1 MSNARQFRRRA
12 LWLAALLSAIGLE
25 AIATPLTLEEA
36 LRLAERN
43 APSLA
48 TQEARIEAARQSLI
62 PAGALPDPKLVAG
75 LDSFPVSGPNRF
87 SLTRDSFTMFR
98 IGLMQEVPNGD
109 KRRARVAAAESRLAR
124 SEAEREIERLTL
136 RQETAAAWIKRWTVE
151 HKLALFGPLVRENRL
166 LADAVQAR
174 IAGGRGSLS
183 DAVLPRQEAALLAE
197 RQDDL
202 EAQRQQAIAAL
213 RRWIGPDGAAPLA
226 GDLPEWA
233 VSRVALLRHLHHH
246 PVLAAFAPQGQ
257 LLDAEVR
264 EAQAAKQPDW
274 TVELDYQRRDEQFGD
289 MVTLE
294 FSIDLPLFTARRQ
307 DPRIAAKQAER
318 LGLESEREAMI
329 RAHLDGLEADLAD
342 YVRLQRAVTRQR
354 DTLLPL
360 AREKT
365 ELTLAEYRSGKTE
378 LTAVLAARRER
389 LDEQLKLIDLQG
401 QQSQV
406 AARLHLA
413 YGEQYQ

>member
-1 MSNARQFRRRA
+1 MSCARRSRRRS
-12 LWLAALLSAIGLE
+12 WLAALLGVAGLK
-25 AIATPLTLEEA
+25 AGAAPLTLEEA
-36 LRLAERN
+36 LRLAGQT

-48 TQEARIEAARQSLI
+48 TQDARIEAARQSVI
-62 PAGALPDPKLVAG
+62 PASAWPDPKLVTG

-87 SLTRDSFTMFR
+87 SLTRDNFTMLR

-109 KRRARVAAAESRLAR
+109 KRRARVAAAESRLTR
-124 SEAEREIERLTL
+124 SEAEREIERLTV
-136 RQETAAAWIKRWTVE
+136 RQETAAAWIKRRTVE
-151 HKLALFGPLVRENRL
+151 HKLALFESLVRENQL
-166 LADAVQAR
+166 LAGAVQAR
-174 IAGGRGSLS
+174 IAGGRGLPA

-202 EAQRQQAIAAL
+202 NAQRQQAIAGL
-213 RRWIGPDGAAPLA
+213 RRWIGADGDAPLA
-226 GDLPEWA
+226 GDLPAWP
-233 VSRVALLRHLHHH
+233 VSRAAFLSHLHHH

-264 EAQAAKQPDW
+264 EAQASKKPDW
-274 TVELDYQRRDEQFGD
+274 TVEFDYQRRDDRFGD

-294 FSIDLPLFTARRQ
+294 FTIDLPLFAAHRQ
-307 DPRIAAKQAER
+307 DPQIAAKRAER
-318 LGLESEREAMI
+318 LGLESERETMI
-329 RAHLDGLEADLAD
+329 RAHIEKLEADLAE
-342 YVRLQRAVTRQR
+342 YERLQRAVKRQ
-354 DTLLPL
+354 DEMLLPL
-360 AREKT
+360 ALEKA
-365 ELTLAEYRSGKTE
+365 ELTLAAYRSGKTE

-389 LDEQLKLIDLQG
+389 LDEQIKLIDLQG

>member
-1 MSNARQFRRRA
+1 MSCARRSRRRP
-12 LWLAALLSAIGLE
+12 LWLAALLGVAGLKVD
-25 AIATPLTLEEA
+25 AAPLTLEEA
-36 LRLAERN
+36 LRLAGHN

-48 TQEARIEAARQSLI
+48 TQDARLEAARQSLI
-62 PAGALPDPKLVAG
+62 PAGALPDPKLVMG
-75 LDSFPVSGPNRF
+75 LDSLPISGPNRF
-87 SLTRDSFTMFR
+87 SLTRDNFTMLR

-124 SEAEREIERLTL
+124 SEAEREIERLTV
-136 RQETAAAWIKRWTVE
+136 RQETAVAWIKRRTVE
-151 HKLALFGPLVRENRL
+151 RKLALFGSLVLENQL

-174 IAGGRGSLS
+174 IAGGRGLLA

-202 EAQRQQAIAAL
+202 EAQRQQTIAGL
-213 RRWIGPDGAAPLA
+213 RRWIGPDGDAPLA
-226 GDLPEWA
+226 GDLPAWP
-233 VSRVALLRHLHHH
+233 VSRATFLRHLHYH

-264 EAQAAKQPDW
+264 EAQATKKPDW
-274 TVELDYQRRDEQFGD
+274 TVEFDYQRRDDQFGD
-289 MVTLE
+289 LVTLE
-294 FSIDLPLFTARRQ
+294 FKVDLPLFAAHRQ
-307 DPRIAAKQAER
+307 DPQIAAKHAER

-329 RAHLDGLEADLAD
+329 RAYTEKLEADLAE
-342 YVRLQRAVTRQR
+342 YERLERAFTRQR

-360 AREKT
+360 VREKA
-365 ELTLAEYRSGKTE
+365 ELTLAAYRSGKTE
-378 LTAVLAARRER
+378 LIAVLASRRER

-401 QQSQV
+401 QQSLV
-406 AARLHLA
+406 AARLYLA

>member
-1 MSNARQFRRRA
+1 MSYSRQFRRRS
-12 LWLAALLSAIGLE
+12 LWLAVLLGTASLKGVA
-25 AIATPLTLEEA
+25 APLTLEEA

-48 TQEARIEAARQSLI
+48 TQDARIEAARQSLI

-87 SLTRDSFTMFR
+87 SLTQDDFTMLR
-98 IGLMQEVPNGD
+98 IGLMQEIPNGD

-136 RQETAAAWIKRWTVE
+136 RQETTAAWIKRWTVE
-151 HKLALFGPLVRENRL
+151 HKLDLFASLVRENRL
-166 LADAVQAR
+166 LADAVQAH
-174 IAGGRGSLS
+174 IAGGRGSIT

-202 EAQRQQAIAAL
+202 EAQRQQAIAGL
-213 RRWIGPDGAAPLA
+213 RRWIGADGGAPLA
-226 GDLPEWA
+226 GDLPVWPVTRA
-233 VSRVALLRHLHHH
+233 TFLRHLHHH
-246 PVLAAFAPQGQ
+246 PVLAAFAPEGQ

-264 EAQAAKQPDW
+264 EAQASKQPDW
-274 TVELDYQRRDEQFGD
+274 TVEFDYQRRDEQFGD

-294 FSIDLPLFTARRQ
+294 FTVDLPLFAAHRQ
-307 DPRIAAKQAER
+307 DPQIAAKRAER
-318 LGLESEREAMI
+318 LSLESEREAMT
-329 RAHLDGLEADLAD
+329 RAHTEKLEVDLAEHE
-342 YVRLQRAVTRQR
+342 RLERAVYRQR
-354 DTLLPL
+354 NTLLPL

-365 ELTLAEYRSGKTE
+365 ELTLAAYRSGKAE